1 MARDKKKRRSLR
13 EGRRS
18 RGDQSKKLEKR
29 IKTGQERSKGRVRSI
44 IATGKDVPM
53 YRPKDGSHILDV
65 VPYDAGPND
74 PLVNEGDPTY
84 TFEYW
89 AHTRVGP
96 SEVMLLCLAEM
107 FNKPCPIC
115 EHRQKLREDGADD
128 DVWKKL
134 FPKRRNLYN
143 IVSYDR
149 GEEEK
154 GIQVYDV
161 SYHYFEKQLM
171 AISKKPGRGGRKEKT
186 INFAD
191 PENGRSITYTIE
203 PAKSKN
209 DYPDFVG
216 HTFDDRDYEI
226 SSKLLKNAFILD
238 DIIHIPEYDELDKAY
253 WGDDDKRSG
262 KKGRG
267 KKDKKKDSESSEL
280 KDLLDELEDLEEI
293 DELKDF
299 IESEGLDIKVK
310 RKDDEDDVK
319 EKIEEALRETY
330 GGDKKGGSSDEY
342 DEDDIRDM
350 KKKELKQVIKDEKL
364 DIDPDDAED
373 TEELQDMVIEELD
386 I

>member
-1 MARDKKKRRSLR
+1 MAKDRKKKLK
-13 EGRRS
+13 EGRRN
-18 RGDQSKKLEKR
+18 RGKQSKKLQDR

-44 IATGKDVPM
+44 IASGKDVPM

-65 VPYDAGPND
+65 IPYDAGPND

-89 AHTRVGP
+89 AHVRVGP
-96 SEVMLLCLAEM
+96 SEIMMLCLAEM
-107 FNKPCPIC
+107 YNKPCPIC

-128 DVWKKL
+128 EVWKKL

-154 GIQVYDV
+154 GVQVYDV
-161 SYHYFEKQLM
+161 SYHYFEKALM
-171 AISKKPGRGGRKEKT
+171 AISKKPGRGGKKERT

-191 PENGRSITYTIE
+191 PDDGKSITYTIE

-226 SSKLLKNAFILD
+226 TKKILRNAFVLD
-238 DIIHIPEYDELDKAY
+238 EVIHIPTYDELDKAY
-253 WGDDDKRSG
+253 WGDEDKRSRGKKKKG
-262 KKGRG
+262 KKGKG
-267 KKDKKKDSESSEL
+267 SDDKL
-280 KDLLDELEDLEEI
+280 QDLMEEVGDLEDMDDLE
-293 DELKDF
+293 DF
-299 IESEGLDIKVK
+299 IDDNDLDIKIKK
-310 RKDDEDDVK
+310 RDEVDDVK
-319 EKIEEALRETY
+319 DKIEEALREEH
-330 GGDKKGGSSDEY
+330 GDKGESSDDY

-350 KKKELKQVIKDEKL
+350 SKKELKKLIKDEDL
-364 DIDPDDAED
+364 DVDPDDAD
-373 TEELQDMVIEELD
+373 DVEELQDMIIEELD